1 MFGNIIRTF
10 RVNNG
15 LSQTMFVDLV
25 QTSSSHFR
33 NLDVVT
39 LSRWERGV
47 TTPHFKRQNELLNL
61 IGANI
66 FDVWQVGQS
75 KKHVEEITK
84 KLNKNGYLDTNQA
97 YNTEVVTINSNNSY
111 LINGLSKLIDV
122 IFDYEENLIFHAL
135 EKTGL
140 SRQAII
146 TKIINQYGGDLILV
160 TVNGQLISHL
170 LSSND
175 MPASDFL
182 ELGDIYKK
190 EQAHQII
197 TFNCT
202 YFPAFIYTMSK
213 EVYKYL
219 QSLNPDRKI
228 YLFINNK
235 KMFDLFF
242 SLGFEYR
249 TITRSGQSMKL
260 MYSEVN
266 KIKSNRSWVSL
277 ISNYKGDGYE

>member
-75 KKHVEEITK
+75 TKHVEEITK
-84 KLNKNGYLDTNQA
+84 KLNKNGYLDTNQVC
-97 YNTEVVTINSNNSY
+97 NTEVVTINSNNSC
-111 LINGLSKLIDV
+111 LINGLSELIDV

-146 TKIINQYGGDLILV
+146 AKIINQYGGELIIV

-175 MPASDFL
+175 MLTIDFL
-182 ELGDIYKK
+182 ELCDIPRKV
-190 EQAHQII
+190 QAHQII

-202 YFPAFIYTMSK
+202 YFPAFVYTMSK

-249 TITRSGQSMKL
+249 TITSSGQSMKL
-260 MYSEVN
+260 MYSDAN

-277 ISNYKGDGYE
+277 ISSYKGDGYE

>member
-15 LSQTMFVDLV
+15 LSQTTFVDLV
-25 QTSSSHFR
+25 QTSSPHFR

-66 FDVWQVGQS
+66 FDVCQVGQS

-84 KLNKNGYLDTNQA
+84 KLNKNGYLSTNQVCNA
-97 YNTEVVTINSNNSY
+97 EVVTINSNNSY
-111 LINGLSKLIDV
+111 LINGLSELIDV
-122 IFDYEENLIFHAL
+122 IFDYEENLIFHDL
-135 EKTGL
+135 EEAGL

-146 TKIINQYGGDLILV
+146 TKIVNQYGGELILV

-170 LSSND
+170 LSSDN
-175 MPASDFL
+175 MIASDFL
-182 ELGDIYKK
+182 ELGNSSKK

-197 TFNCT
+197 SFNCT
-202 YFPAFIYTMSK
+202 YFPAFLNTMSK

-219 QSLNPDRKI
+219 QSLNPDKKI
-228 YLFINNK
+228 YLFINDK

-242 SLGFEYR
+242 SLGFDYR
-249 TITRSGQSMKL
+249 TIKRSGQSMKL
-260 MYSEVN
+260 MYSDAN
-266 KIKSNRSWVSL
+266 KIKSNRLWVSL
-277 ISNYKGDGYE
+277 ISSYKGDGYE

>member
-1 MFGNIIRTF
+1 
-10 RVNNG
+10 
-15 LSQTMFVDLV
+15 MFVDLV

-66 FDVWQVGQS
+66 FDVHQVGQS

-84 KLNKNGYLDTNQA
+84 KLNKSGYLNTNQFCNA
-97 YNTEVVTINSNNSY
+97 QVVTINSNNSN
-111 LINGLSKLIDV
+111 LINGLSELIDV

-135 EKTGL
+135 EEAGL

-146 TKIINQYGGDLILV
+146 TKIVNQYGGDLILV

-170 LSSND
+170 LSSDN
-175 MPASDFL
+175 MLASDFL
-182 ELGDIYKK
+182 ELGDISKK

-197 TFNCT
+197 SFNCT
-202 YFPAFIYTMSK
+202 YFPAFLNTMSK

-228 YLFINNK
+228 YLFIDNK

-249 TITRSGQSMKL
+249 TITRCGQSMKL
-260 MYSEVN
+260 MYSDAN
-266 KIKSNRSWVSL
+266 KIKSNRLWVSL
-277 ISNYKGDGYE
+277 ISSYKGDGYE